1 MIDVK
6 KMDIQAKG
14 SKAAM
19 ETIFDKAR
27 RLINRLEVITG
38 TFKLSKV
45 KPDEPNNSPP
55 LTDKHSELENK
66 TVFISG
72 GSRGIGF
79 AIAKRCAEAGATVI
93 IAAKTTEPHPKL
105 PGTIYTAA
113 DEINAIGKGK
123 AIPVVLDIR
132 DEEAIKQAVDEVCQ
146 RTGRIDVVINNA
158 SCINLQ
164 NTENTPAKKFD
175 LIFSINVRG
184 TYLLTQA
191 CLPYL
196 RKSDN
201 PHILTL
207 SPPINLKP
215 EWFKNYGAY
224 TTSKYAMSMLA
235 LTFSEEFKTYN
246 IAANALWPKTAIATS
261 AILNMKEGK
270 WLKDRSRHPEIMADA
285 CYEIITRD
293 ARECSGNFFIDEE
306 VLKHQGVT
314 DFSHY
319 ACQPGASLQRD
330 LFLNG

>member
-1 MIDVK
+1 M
-6 KMDIQAKG
+6 G
-14 SKAAM
+14 
-19 ETIFDKAR
+19 TIFDKAR
-27 RLINRLEVITG
+27 RLINRLEVIADTYS
-38 TFKLSKV
+38 LPKV
-45 KPDEPNNSPP
+45 KPNEPNASAP
-55 LTDKHSELENK
+55 LPERIGELGNK
-66 TVFISG
+66 TVLISG

-105 PGTIYTAA
+105 PGTIYSAA
-113 DEINAIGKGK
+113 DDINRMGKGR

-132 DEEAIKQAVDEVCQ
+132 DEEAIRQAVEQVVEQ
-146 RTGRIDVVINNA
+146 TSGIDVVINNA
-158 SCINLQ
+158 SCIHLE
-164 NTENTPAKKFD
+164 NTENTPGKKFD
-175 LIFSINVRG
+175 LLFSINVRG

-196 RKSDN
+196 RRAKN
-201 PHILTL
+201 PHIVTL

-235 LTFSEEFKTYN
+235 LTFSEEFKSYH
-246 IAANALWPKTAIATS
+246 IASNALWPKTAIATS
-261 AILNMKEGK
+261 AILNMAAGKRLKEH
-270 WLKDRSRHPEIMADA
+270 SRYPDIMADA

-293 ARECSGNFFIDEE
+293 ARHCSGNFFIDEE
-306 VLKHQGVT
+306 VLRHQGVD

-319 ACQPGASLQRD
+319 ACKPGSSLQRD